1 MDSLILFYAASGG
14 IEFFLVDAF
23 FICLAF
29 ISYLV
34 RVFAYKKLLNTY
46 FGLIPVFGDIVCMRR
61 IGLEFKNSYTSR
73 YSIFGVLSKISLS
86 FFTIVI
92 RLLIGFLAA
101 YFLMGILS
109 FFKPSEETQ
118 KYSYFNLSLE
128 QINIIIQI
136 LFVFIIISI
145 VSIGLN
151 IYYRNKIIKP
161 LIQINVYAEKQGS
174 IIFWSTLIPLVF
186 YIWILSAKSFEKLDE
201 MIE

>member
-46 FGLIPVFGDIVCMRR
+46 FGLIPIFGDIVCMRR

-118 KYSYFNLSLE
+118 KYSYFYKRVKRKSK
-128 QINIIIQI
+128 
-136 LFVFIIISI
+136 FVLVFAE
-145 VSIGLN
+145 
-151 IYYRNKIIKP
+151 
-161 LIQINVYAEKQGS
+161 NVLLKQGEKGR
-174 IIFWSTLIPLVF
+174 LI
-186 YIWILSAKSFEKLDE
+186 WNR
-201 MIE
+201 